1 MTNATRGKWAQSNR
15 ALGVWSSG
23 QHCHKD
29 LKCGEEYTLN
39 KIHALQQ
46 QDALYSQ
53 QVETGAP
60 GRNML
65 CELKNTLA
73 KALILIFFSLQCN
86 QLITCSLTRVKRG

>member
-1 MTNATRGKWAQSNR
+1 MVEWPTLPQRS
-15 ALGVWSSG
+15 
-23 QHCHKD
+23 

-39 KIHALQQ
+39 KSHALQQ

-53 QVETGAP
+53 QVETGAS

-86 QLITCSLTRVKRG
+86 QLITWDYGEMN